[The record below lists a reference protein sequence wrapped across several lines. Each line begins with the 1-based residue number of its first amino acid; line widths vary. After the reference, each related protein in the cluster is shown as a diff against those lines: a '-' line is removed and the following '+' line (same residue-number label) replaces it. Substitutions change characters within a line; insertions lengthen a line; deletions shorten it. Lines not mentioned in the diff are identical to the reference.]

1 MLMLNFGQ
9 EIGKKLSIYNPLLAN
24 VYLYISFV
32 FQTYIPYTVC
42 TC

>member
-9 EIGKKLSIYNPLLAN
+9 EIGKKISNYNSLLAN
-24 VYLYISFV
+24 VDLYISFV
-32 FQTYIPYTVC
+32 FQTYTLYTVC